1 MKSSSKAH
9 HFIFDI
15 FLPTSFPICM
25 PHATPSLK
33 STSSTPLLSM
43 KVPET
48 ETAKW
53 EQREGESER
62 ERPTQ
67 RQKDEVKRDEE
78 TNRQTN

>member
-1 MKSSSKAH
+1 
-9 HFIFDI
+9 
-15 FLPTSFPICM
+15 M

-67 RQKDEVKRDEE
+67 RPKDGVAWGIQIGNEVGR
-78 TNRQTN
+78 NMSNM